1 MCQNKMVEE
10 TYQGRYYR
18 TYAAV
23 DLDALCSN
31 ILNTKKRVGADT
43 KIMAVVKADGY
54 GHGAVPIARAF
65 DELMDNGKPV
75 VAAYGVAMVEEGI
88 ELRRAGITKP
98 ILVLG
103 HITPGEIAEAVRYK
117 IAVTVSNF
125 DSAQAASQAAVLQG
139 SRARIHI
146 KVDTGMGR
154 IGYCGKKKNLAE
166 IVQIHKLPGIVVEGL
181 FSHFAKAD
189 EAQKD
194 SSYKQLENFK
204 NFISA
209 LEKAGVCPPV
219 KHIAN
224 SAGIIDLP
232 QAYFDMVRSGI
243 STYGLYPSSEVDVQ
257 NLELCP
263 ALELKSHISFV
274 KRVAAGT
281 RIGYGG
287 TYIAQRS
294 IKVATVQA
302 GYADGYPRALSNKGR
317 VLVHGCF
324 APVIGRVCMDQLM
337 IDVSEVPNVKVWDTV
352 TLVGRDQN
360 EFIPV
365 EEPAELAGSF
375 NYEFVCGISK
385 RVPRIYYKGEKPV
398 FVRTEFPYKA

>member
-1 MCQNKMVEE
+1 MVEE
-10 TYQGRYYR
+10 TYQERYYR
-18 TYAAV
+18 TYTAV

-31 ILNTKKRVGADT
+31 ILNTKKRVGTDT

-65 DELMDNGKPV
+65 DELTEKGKPV

-98 ILVLG
+98 VLVLG
-103 HITPGEIAEAVRYK
+103 HIAPEEVGKAIQHEIA
-117 IAVTVSNF
+117 ITVSNL
-125 DSAQAASQAAVLQG
+125 DGAQAASWAAVLQK
-139 SRARIHI
+139 SHARIHI

-154 IGYCGKKKNLAE
+154 IGYSGTRKDLKE

-189 EAQKD
+189 EAEKT
-194 SSYKQLENFK
+194 SSYQQLEKFES
-204 NFISA
+204 FIQM
-209 LEKAGVCPPV
+209 LENEGVCPPI

-232 QAYFDMVRSGI
+232 ETHFDMVRSGI
-243 STYGLYPSSEVDVQ
+243 STYGLYPSSEVDAQ
-257 NLELCP
+257 NLKLCP

-274 KRVAAGT
+274 KEVAAGT
-281 RIGYGG
+281 AIGYGG
-287 TYIAQRS
+287 TFVAQRPM
-294 IKVATVQA
+294 KVATVQI

-317 VLVHGCF
+317 VIIHGYF
-324 APVIGRVCMDQLM
+324 APIIGRICMDQLM
-337 IDVSEVPNVKVWDTV
+337 IDVSEVPNVKEWDTV
-352 TLVGRDQN
+352 TLIGRDQDA
-360 EFIPV
+360 FIPV
-365 EEPAELAGSF
+365 EEPADLAGSF

-385 RVPRIYYKGEKPV
+385 RVPRIYYKGGKPV
-398 FVRTEFPYKA
+398 FVRTEFLHEA

>member
-1 MCQNKMVEE
+1 M
-10 TYQGRYYR
+10 
-18 TYAAV
+18 
-23 DLDALCSN
+23 
-31 ILNTKKRVGADT
+31 
-43 KIMAVVKADGY
+43 
-54 GHGAVPIARAF
+54 
-65 DELMDNGKPV
+65 
-75 VAAYGVAMVEEGI
+75 
-88 ELRRAGITKP
+88 
-98 ILVLG
+98 
-103 HITPGEIAEAVRYK
+103 
-117 IAVTVSNF
+117 
-125 DSAQAASQAAVLQG
+125 
-139 SRARIHI
+139 
-146 KVDTGMGR
+146 
-154 IGYCGKKKNLAE
+154 
-166 IVQIHKLPGIVVEGL
+166 EGL

-317 VLVHGCF
+317 VLVHGRF

-337 IDVSEVPNVKVWDTV
+337 IDVSEVPNVKEWDTV

-360 EFIPV
+360 KFIPV

-385 RVPRIYYKGEKPV
+385 RVPRIYYKGGKPV